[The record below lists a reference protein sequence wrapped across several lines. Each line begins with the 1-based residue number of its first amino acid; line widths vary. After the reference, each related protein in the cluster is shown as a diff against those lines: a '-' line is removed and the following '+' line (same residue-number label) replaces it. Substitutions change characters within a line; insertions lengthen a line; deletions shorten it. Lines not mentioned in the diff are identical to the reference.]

1 MFAKSLKKF
10 YNKSSILKYVKAFK
24 KESVFMSFKENFE
37 NEVKDLKSFKKFYE
51 TIAFFV
57 FSILVVQQLFFLVV
71 NLIDFKKNTWFST
84 NNFSTSNLQG
94 YVNRIVGIDSSSVLV
109 VIIAII
115 AWVLYYVFLYFVV
128 FKFSSK
134 RGMSKWTWTLFVAF
148 GPTIFL
154 APAYIWFI
162 LFAYRYEIYSIFKKL
177 VTEIGTKNEKP
188 DKKETN
194 KKEINK
200 TETKETVSQD

>member
-1 MFAKSLKKF
+1 MFAKSFKKF

-162 LFAYRYEIYSIFKKL
+162 LFA
-177 VTEIGTKNEKP
+177 
-188 DKKETN
+188 
-194 KKEINK
+194 
-200 TETKETVSQD
+200 

>member
-1 MFAKSLKKF
+1 
-10 YNKSSILKYVKAFK
+10 
-24 KESVFMSFKENFE
+24 MSFKENFE

-94 YVNRIVGIDSSSVLV
+94 YVNRIVQIDSSSVLV

-177 VTEIGTKNEKP
+177 VTEIGTKYEKP
-188 DKKETN
+188 DKKEAN

-200 TETKETVSQD
+200 NETKETVNQD

>member
-177 VTEIGTKNEKP
+177 VTEIGTKYEKP
-188 DKKETN
+188 DKKEAN

>member
-177 VTEIGTKNEKP
+177 VTEIGTKCEKP
-188 DKKETN
+188 DEKEAN